1 MATNTVSNYWK
12 YKMLN
17 NYVAKV
23 FAVLLMQPGFV
34 FDKDAHL
41 DYADIS
47 ASECTTANGYTKGTG
62 LVLTISAV
70 SQDNTND
77 RGKIAFSNVS
87 FTPTPGN
94 ISLGGALIWDV
105 TDDIIVG
112 YEDADGTITI
122 NADQP
127 YVFTNLEI
135 RNN

>member
-1 MATNTVSNYWK
+1 MVTNTVGNYWK

-17 NYVAKV
+17 NYVAKDFV
-23 FAVLLMQPGFV
+23 ILLMQPGFV
-34 FDKDAHL
+34 FDKGAHL

-47 ASECTTANGYTKGTG
+47 ANECATANGYTKGTG
-62 LVLTISAV
+62 LALTISAV

-77 RGKIAFSNVS
+77 RGKIVFANVS

-94 ISLGGALIWDV
+94 ISLGGALIWDL

-112 YEDADGTITI
+112 YEDSEGTITV